1 MSRSVHMPAVQLLL
15 SFGFFAASLLV
26 AGKFCLA
33 C

>member
-1 MSRSVHMPAVQLLL
+1 MSRSVRIPAVQLLF